1 MQKIILM
8 PLWYYLNVMHV
19 GNSRED
25 AMVRVKVCDMKNGM
39 KIVSKF
45 IINDKKLIPFKGK
58 PGHFL
63 TLILADSTGRVEAK
77 IWERA
82 EDANALINT
91 GDLLEIKGNVIE
103 YNGSLQVNIATF
115 RVCGHSEFDP
125 REFLPTSPRDT
136 GEMLAEIRGLIDSI
150 ENRHL
155 KGLLL
160 SFFDDGEWIREF
172 CAAPAAKANHQ
183 AYLGGLLEHTLNVAR
198 AAAATARLYPR
209 LDRELLLAG
218 AILHDIGKIKEY
230 SYDRNID
237 VTDQGRLLGHIVMG
251 VSEVDRKIGEINQA
265 EDFPEGLR
273 MKILHIITSHHG
285 LYEWQSP
292 KKPKFT
298 EAAVVHI
305 LDMLD
310 SVVDT
315 FTRTVE
321 ENSGQSV
328 SWSPWNRALERFVYL
343 K

>member
-1 MQKIILM
+1 M
-8 PLWYYLNVMHV
+8 
-19 GNSRED
+19 
-25 AMVRVKVCDMKNGM
+25 ARVNACDIKNGM
-39 KIVSKF
+39 KIVSKY

-63 TLILADSTGRVEAK
+63 TLILADSTGRVEGK

-91 GDLLEIKGNVIE
+91 GDLLEIKGSVIE
-103 YNGSLQVNIATF
+103 YNGLLQVNIGTF
-115 RVCGHSEFDP
+115 RVCPDSEFDP
-125 REFLPTSPRDT
+125 REFLPTSLRDT
-136 GEMLAEIRGLIDSI
+136 GEMLAEIRGMIDSI
-150 ENRHL
+150 ENLNL
-155 KGLLL
+155 KRLLL
-160 SFFDDGEWIREF
+160 SFFDDGEWVREF
-172 CAAPAAKANHQ
+172 CAVPAAKANHQ

-198 AAAATARLYPR
+198 AASAAAGLYPR
-209 LDRELLLAG
+209 LDRDLLLAG
-218 AILHDIGKIKEY
+218 SILHDIGKIKEY
-230 SYDRNID
+230 SYARNID

-251 VSEVDRKIGEINQA
+251 VSEVDRRISGLE
-265 EDFPEGLR
+265 EPFPEGLR
-273 MKILHIITSHHG
+273 IKVLHIITSHHG

-315 FTRTVE
+315 FTRARE
-321 ENSGQSV
+321 ENSDQPL